1 MYVFFEL
8 LTIMRHTDHI
18 LSSPLS
24 MLVIRPRG
32 RYLLMVPQGNLST
45 LINTSKLLELFPSC
59 KDSRFLTAST
69 KFRRCRSGSTHK
81 FAGFIA
87 LIPAMCSSF
96 TDAHS
101 SLNLARPHSLEQF
114 HSKALSRLQLPPP
127 RRLISLL
134 GHMLSNNNS
143 RVRLRRLI
151 KRFRAMLVYSCH
163 LWVISPK

>member
-8 LTIMRHTDHI
+8 LTIMRHTDKI

-24 MLVIRPRG
+24 MLVIRPRDQ
-32 RYLLMVPQGNLST
+32 YLLMAPRGNLST
-45 LINTSKLLELFPSC
+45 LINTSKLRELFPSC
-59 KDSRFLTAST
+59 RDSRSLTAST

-87 LIPAMCSSF
+87 LIPATCSSF

-101 SLNLARPHSLEQF
+101 SLNLVRPHSPERF
-114 HSKALSRLQLPPP
+114 HSKVLFRLQLPPP

-134 GHMLSNNNS
+134 GHMLSNNNN

-151 KRFRAMLVYSCH
+151 ERFKVMLVYSCH